1 MSRTRAKR
9 IAVIALVG
17 VVTFV
22 TLSVMGSVVA
32 EAAAPGDTGADVTA
46 IQQDLRALGYVSVAA
61 DGVYGPRTERAVR
74 HFQRANGLLV
84 DGEAGPVTSSRLDR
98 AAGGRATP
106 QAAAPAAAPRP
117 ASTATGNCAEWADEM
132 AYFGL
137 PDSMRSIMYRESRCR
152 TDVTSRTGCCH
163 GLFQIHRMHV
173 PSLDA
178 CDIDSTD
185 DLFDGVK
192 NVCAASVLYK
202 RSGTSPWRL

>member
-1 MSRTRAKR
+1 
-9 IAVIALVG
+9 
-17 VVTFV
+17 
-22 TLSVMGSVVA
+22 
-32 EAAAPGDTGADVTA
+32 
-46 IQQDLRALGYVSVAA
+46 
-61 DGVYGPRTERAVR
+61 
-74 HFQRANGLLV
+74 
-84 DGEAGPVTSSRLDR
+84 
-98 AAGGRATP
+98 
-106 QAAAPAAAPRP
+106 
-117 ASTATGNCAEWADEM
+117 M